1 MFDCPVV
8 VDVIKTFPVPIPPPM
23 EAAPLPP
30 APPANDPPSE
40 VAARSETPVNT
51 AFPPPTATTGKN
63 VLTLSPPA
71 ELPVAV

>member
-1 MFDCPVV
+1 
-8 VDVIKTFPVPIPPPM
+8 M

-63 VLTLSPPA
+63 VLTLSPPT